1 MNTPIPQLDQFD
13 EQRVSPQMEVVL
25 GQRAEM
31 YFRERHPEFVDYAPT
46 AIERLREWCH
56 VQCVPI
62 SLRNLEVAY
71 MTLQADLPKDIER
84 VIEAFKQACPDWT
97 NFQSK
102 KNGDAL
108 EKWLD
113 DRGLDVTVENLFKA
127 FQYCVK
133 ARLIRP
139 TSAAQGI
146 ISTKNTIVVRDAVS
160 SADRE
165 KFADKPFESDVARKK
180 RDEQLRLAAIRD
192 RVARRKVRE

>member
-1 MNTPIPQLDQFD
+1 
-13 EQRVSPQMEVVL
+13 MEVVL
-25 GQRAEM
+25 SQRAEM
-31 YFRERHPEFVDYAPT
+31 YFRERHPEFTDYAPS
-46 AIERLREWCH
+46 AIEKLREWCH
-56 VQCVPI
+56 IQVVPI

-71 MTLQADLPKDIER
+71 AALQADLPKDI
-84 VIEAFKQACPDWT
+84 VGAIGKFKEVCPEWID
-97 NFQSK
+97 FQSK
-102 KNGDAL
+102 KNGDVM

-133 ARLIRP
+133 ARLITP